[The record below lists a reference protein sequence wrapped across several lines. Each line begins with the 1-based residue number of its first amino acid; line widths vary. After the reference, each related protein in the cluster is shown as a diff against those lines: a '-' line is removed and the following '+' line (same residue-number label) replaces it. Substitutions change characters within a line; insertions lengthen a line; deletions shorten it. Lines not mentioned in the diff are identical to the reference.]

1 MGRVPS
7 AQPTVLSTFL
17 AFLFPPLTVFTSVV
31 TFENLVMLWHDVL
44 TRVPTALIILVV
56 QS

>member
-17 AFLFPPLTVFTSVV
+17 AFLFPPIVFTSVV
-31 TFENLVMLWHDVL
+31 TFENLVMLWHDVV
-44 TRVPTALIILVV
+44 TRVPTALIILLV